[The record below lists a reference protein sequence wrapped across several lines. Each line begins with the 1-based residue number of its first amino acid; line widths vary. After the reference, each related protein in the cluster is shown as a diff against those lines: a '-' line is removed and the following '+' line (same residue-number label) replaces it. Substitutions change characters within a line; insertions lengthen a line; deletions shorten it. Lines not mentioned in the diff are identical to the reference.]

1 MFFRVFEMC
10 IINAMV
16 VYFDKNPNF
25 TAKKR
30 NHKKLGEVLI
40 LELILPLLD
49 ERADNYEEV
58 RECVASQKDRSSQ
71 LKVENNVRLKGQHFA
86 VKSKFRINSKFSRC
100 GCEKTWYQNAL
111 CKTHF

>member
-30 NHKKLGEVLI
+30 SHKKFGEMLI

-49 ERADNYEEV
+49 ERADNCEEV

-86 VKSKFRINSKFSRC
+86 VKSKFRWKFSRC
-100 GCEKTWYQNAL
+100 GCEKTWYRNGL
-111 CKTHF
+111 CKTHL